1 MDVRNVVLGFSGHAD
16 LRHDVALLDVRT
28 TPYEH
33 RADVCERRLVA
44 VGRRDGDGQ
53 AIRRHLT
60 CECDLPGSRRP
71 DPGRSDDPNVD
82 SAMLASRVGVVAEGE
97 RAQDRPVGRPDPGSG
112 RGRGSRR
119 PHERGSCSDDGEAEC
134 ARCP

>member
-1 MDVRNVVLGFSGHAD
+1 MDVRDVVLRFSGHAA
-16 LRHDVALLDVRT
+16 LRHDVALLYVRT
-28 TPYEH
+28 TPYKH

-44 VGRRDGDGQ
+44 VRRRDGDGQ
-53 AIRRHLT
+53 AVCRDLT

-71 DPGRSDDPNVD
+71 DPGRSDDPDVD

-112 RGRGSRR
+112 SRR
-119 PHERGSCSDDGEAEC
+119 PHERGSCGHDGEEERT
-134 ARCP
+134 RCP